1 MGETCDGVF
10 TFWRMMLRWQ
20 YVKNC
25 IAMRAEGENRQE
37 FSLLGEEFD
46 WGGQDVIIFIKEYL

>member
-1 MGETCDGVF
+1 MAFF